1 MGRVIVTEDDF
12 DIGKE
17 MDSLKQSGVGAI
29 ASFVGIVRDYAEGP
43 SLIAMT
49 LEHYEGMTEQ
59 EISNIIDIACDRW
72 PLADVTVIHRIGRLL
87 PHDNIVFVGTASAHR
102 EAAFEGAHFIMDY
115 LKTKAPFWKQE
126 ETEQGASWVDAR
138 ETDDTALE
146 KWR

>member
-1 MGRVIVTEDDF
+1 
-12 DIGKE
+12 
-17 MDSLKQSGVGAI
+17 
-29 ASFVGIVRDYAEGP
+29 
-43 SLIAMT
+43 
-49 LEHYEGMTEQ
+49 MTEQ

-102 EAAFEGAHFIMDY
+102 EAAFESAHFIMDY

>member
-59 EISNIIDIACDRW
+59 EISNIIDIACD
-72 PLADVTVIHRIGRLL
+72 DGRLQML
-87 PHDNIVFVGTASAHR
+87 PLFTDWQITAA
-102 EAAFEGAHFIMDY
+102 
-115 LKTKAPFWKQE
+115 
-126 ETEQGASWVDAR
+126 
-138 ETDDTALE
+138 
-146 KWR
+146 